1 MRIAI
6 VIESLD
12 TRRGGAEAWTWQY
25 VQWLQARGLD
35 VHVLACGFGAEA
47 ERLGISRHV
56 LPPRSSRCA
65 LAAAFAER
73 LKRLQPNIV
82 HDMGCGWHCDVFQ
95 PHGGSRQ
102 AAFEQNLRLLPH
114 PIAALKRRV
123 APLLPRY
130 RDFARLTFRQYS
142 GRQRLYVALSQMVA
156 MHMQQYHGVSPQ
168 QIRVIYNGVD
178 VNRFSPLARIK
189 WRQPVRDRL
198 GIADDELLVL
208 IVAHNHRLK
217 GVPALQR
224 AVCRLKR
231 LGCPIRLL
239 VAGGQHHAPMHS
251 ARRGVLY
258 LGPVHDPAPLYA
270 AADVYAHPT
279 WYDPCSLVVLEA
291 LASGLPVVTTR
302 CNGASELMRD
312 GQQGYLLDDP
322 ADVNSLAVRLQSL
335 LDGDLRARMGQC
347 ARTLAEAH
355 TLARNFRQ
363 LAAIYEEI
371 AQRRTAA

>member
-1 MRIAI
+1 MKIAI

-12 TRRGGAEAWTWQY
+12 PRRGGAEAWTWQY

-35 VHVLACGFGAEA
+35 VHVLACSFGPEA
-47 ERLGISRHV
+47 ERLAISRHV
-56 LPPRSSRCA
+56 LPPKGSRCA
-65 LAAAFAER
+65 LAAAAAER
-73 LKRLQPNIV
+73 LERLQPDVV
-82 HDMGCGWHCDVFQ
+82 HDMGCGWSCDVFQ

-102 AAFEQNLRLLPH
+102 AAFEQNLQLLPH

-130 RDFARLTFRQYS
+130 RDFARLTARQYS

-156 MHMQQYHGVSPQ
+156 RHMQQYHGVAPQ
-168 QIRVIYNGVD
+168 NIRVIYNGVD
-178 VNRFSPLARIK
+178 TNRFSPLARAK
-189 WRQPVRDRL
+189 WRQPIRDRL

-224 AVCRLKR
+224 AVLRLIR

-239 VAGGQHHAPMHS
+239 VAGGRQHATHT
-251 ARRGVLY
+251 ARRGVLF

-270 AADVYAHPT
+270 AADLYAHPT

-302 CNGASELMRD
+302 CNGASELMQD
-312 GQQGYLLDDP
+312 GQQGYVLDDP
-322 ADVNSLAVRLQSL
+322 ADVNALAAHLESL
-335 LDGDLRARMGQC
+335 LDRDLRARMGQH

-355 TLARNFRQ
+355 TLAHNFRQ
-363 LAAIYEEI
+363 LAAMYEEI
-371 AQRRTAA
+371 AQRRSAA

>member
-6 VIESLD
+6 VIEALD
-12 TRRGGAEAWTWQY
+12 PRRGGAEAWTWQY

-35 VHVLACGFGAEA
+35 VHVLASGFSPET
-47 ERLGISRHV
+47 ERLGITRHA
-56 LPPRSSRCA
+56 LPQTASRCA
-65 LAAAFAER
+65 LAAAAAER
-73 LKRLQPNIV
+73 LERLQPDIV

-102 AAFEQNLRLLPH
+102 AAFEQNLRLLPRWM
-114 PIAALKRRV
+114 AALKRRV

-130 RDFARLTFRQYS
+130 RDFDRLTDRQYS

-156 MHMQQYHGVSPQ
+156 THMEHYHGVAPQ

-178 VNRFSPLARIK
+178 ATRFSPLARTK
-189 WRQPVRDRL
+189 WRQPMRERL
-198 GIADDELLVL
+198 GIANHELLVL

-217 GVPALQR
+217 GVPALRR
-224 AVCRLKR
+224 AACRLIR
-231 LGCPIRLL
+231 LGRPVRLV
-239 VAGGQHHAPMHS
+239 VAGGRQHAPRPTMRH
-251 ARRGVLY
+251 GVLY

-302 CNGASELMRD
+302 YNGASELMQD
-312 GQQGYLLDDP
+312 GQQGYVLDDP
-322 ADVNSLAVRLQSL
+322 ADAHSLAARLESL
-335 LDGDLRARMGQC
+335 LDRDLRSRMGQC

-363 LAAIYEEI
+363 LAATYEEI